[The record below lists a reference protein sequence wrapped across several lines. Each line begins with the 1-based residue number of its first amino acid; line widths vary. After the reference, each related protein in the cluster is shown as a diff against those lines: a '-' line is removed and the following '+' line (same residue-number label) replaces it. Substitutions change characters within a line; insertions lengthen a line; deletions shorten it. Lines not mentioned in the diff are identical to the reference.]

1 LNRQIVNV
9 LWNRSITPEVFC
21 VGLSCQT
28 GYSKAIAGQFVMVR
42 PVDQISPLLG
52 RPFSIYSLIKSDGVI
67 IGIELLIKVVGKGTR
82 LLSALK
88 EGVPVSLLGPLGN
101 GFDIHLNDN
110 RKKEAR
116 HFLVAGGIGVAPLV
130 FLAETMIA
138 NGILPRQCELFV
150 GGRSSTDLLGI
161 EQCKNLEM
169 RVHPVTEDGSIGAK
183 GRVTAQV
190 EAVIERR
197 RPDRIY
203 ACGPWAMLA
212 AMAEIAEAHRIP
224 CQVSVET
231 MMGCGMGVCLSC
243 VVHSRDL
250 AIPYRHACT
259 EGPVMDTRS
268 IEF

>member
-1 LNRQIVNV
+1 V
-9 LWNRSITPEVFC
+9 LWNRSITPEVFSI
-21 VGLSCQT
+21 GLSCQT
-28 GYSKAIAGQFVMVR
+28 GYFRTIAGQFVMVR

-52 RPFSIYSLIKSDGVI
+52 RPFSIYSLVKSDGVVN
-67 IGIELLIKVVGKGTR
+67 GIELLVKVVGEGTR
-82 LLSALK
+82 QLSTLK
-88 EGVPVSLLGPLGN
+88 AGAPVSLLGPLGN
-101 GFDIHLNDN
+101 GFDILSNSN
-110 RKKEAR
+110 PKKEAR
-116 HFLVAGGIGVAPLV
+116 HFLVAGGIGIAPLV
-130 FLAETMIA
+130 FLAKTMIA

-150 GGRSSTDLLGI
+150 GGRSSADLLGI
-161 EQCKNLEM
+161 EQCEKLEM

-183 GRVTAQV
+183 GRVTERV

-212 AMAEIAEAHRIP
+212 ALDKVVAVHRIS

-243 VVHSRDL
+243 VVRSRDS

-268 IEF
+268 IKF